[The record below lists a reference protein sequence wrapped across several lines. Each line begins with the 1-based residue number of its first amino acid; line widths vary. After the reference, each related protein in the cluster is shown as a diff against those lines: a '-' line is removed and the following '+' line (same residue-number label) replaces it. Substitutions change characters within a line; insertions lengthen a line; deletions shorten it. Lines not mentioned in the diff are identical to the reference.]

1 MVVEKLE
8 GWLTILTDDGTEWLN
23 RLCVLFSS
31 EKKLRTFI
39 DDIEYLDCTRFL
51 AATTKIKSKL
61 CDSAELIENP
71 THEGLSRVHRL
82 RHSRRFHSEDL
93 LALQHGNRSS
103 KLSDISKK
111 IADGLRSHR
120 SKSLF
125 VPRTL
130 NNDDGGF
137 TTLSPPP
144 VTRWRSQETLD
155 SKMKT
160 TTDSVDLSISGHV
173 TVRPIHPS
181 ILSRQHC
188 FQVTTPHETKY
199 FSCRSSN
206 ELEKWVVSIKKSIQP
221 TRDIQYRTDIG
232 LTVWI
237 VEAKGLT
244 DKPKRR
250 FFCELYFDKAI
261 YAKTSSK
268 TKSDLLFWGENFAFN
283 DLPEIKTITVQ
294 IFKEVDG
301 KKEKRKPVA
310 SVDVP
315 VDSLEIG
322 VEVEKWFPVTM
333 ESNKTNGGESPSI
346 RLRFKYQKVSILPVK
361 CYNELLE
368 YLKRNYMAVC
378 QALEPVVSVKLK
390 DEISRVLLR
399 ILQAHG
405 KATEFLATIVLEE
418 VKNLANLQTFRLI
431 SLTEDENLV
440 FRGNSFATKAMD
452 SYMKMIGESY
462 LQETLGD
469 FVQSVYE
476 FEDDCE
482 VDPSKKTTGNIE
494 ANKENL
500 KTFVDKV
507 WTLIMC
513 SSCFFPSDLRAT
525 FHEFRRLREGVS
537 EDLST
542 KLIRCWFNLF
552 AISVPSN
559 FIAKPISSR
568 SRFGGKEEY
577 MGFMNGFVEKEFV
590 NMRRFI
596 DDISLQSRSDTCENQ
611 YEGIIDCGRELALL
625 FSILKDVTGKMNQS
639 LQETYLDSERNFVI
653 GNESLV
659 AHRKWASS
667 SDLVTDQDKN
677 NITLTPVSQIRIM
690 KSPKR
695 AQHPSDDSL
704 SEANLSSNS
713 RSPTAK
719 KAEQSGVSRYDKSI
733 LSPISDVDPPNSSL
747 RKTDL
752 QSSLRRRSYRR
763 AIDESGS
770 GSIDSGK
777 DSVERGSITKKT
789 VDSPRRTR
797 NEGSLRVSSVDGGTP
812 SGTRGIYRG
821 DTGSKRTSRTLP
833 VTRRRDNKEEI
844 NTPLDTKSLVI
855 TDQSRTSSLERQC
868 TPKPHPL
875 ATSDCLRRSTG
886 EKEAYSLP
894 SSPRSSRRSSRQS
907 NNSAKF
913 LTPDHVAR
921 TPSQISS
928 SSSASDESWHS
939 VASSLDGG
947 GRRRVRKIPRTI
959 WERMAPKAEPE
970 DFVNGYDCGPSKTTS
985 EYEKELTDL
994 REELLETKRTLASTH
1009 EQLILQESSTHKL
1022 VASFKERLAE
1032 SENSLQKLREEKEQQ
1047 AKELLDRLVSV
1058 ESELRKEQDEMQ
1070 EVIQAKQVIIEAH
1083 ERRIKSIDSTN
1094 AKLIATLNQIT
1105 GSRNNNNNNKVLN
1118 YPSSDL

>member
-1 MVVEKLE
+1 MFTYRRKRP
-8 GWLTILTDDGTEWLN
+8 
-23 RLCVLFSS
+23 RLRVSS
-31 EKKLRTFI
+31 CTF
-39 DDIEYLDCTRFL
+39 
-51 AATTKIKSKL
+51 
-61 CDSAELIENP
+61 
-71 THEGLSRVHRL
+71 HGLSRVHRL

-418 VKNLANLQTFRLI
+418 VKNL
-431 SLTEDENLV
+431 EDENLV

-542 KLIRCWFNLF
+542 KLISGSIFLRFLCPAILSPSLF
-552 AISVPSN
+552 HLVQEYPDEKTSRALTL
-559 FIAKPISSR
+559 IAKVMQNLANFT
-568 SRFGGKEEY
+568 RFGGKEEY

-625 FSILKDVTGKMNQS
+625 FSILKDVTGKMNQDGVEALRPLQFTLKS

-719 KAEQSGVSRYDKSI
+719 KAELSGVSRYDKSI

-947 GRRRVRKIPRTI
+947 GRRRVRKIPRSPSPEDSGVGTDTI